1 MPSERQ
7 YQRHHT
13 HRMAAWRRPDPQ
25 KGRADGDWGG
35 QGPPWAPCHRRGGR
49 REGLPGGLRPGPA
62 TGRRGGNCHQKK
74 NSSVG
79 GCLLHWLKGAP
90 GQPLQKC
97 TVSTTLTATN
107 KEDRGGRA
115 YRATPTSGVWDSCGT
130 SDTGCSGTLHLA
142 QEPTRVLTR
151 KFQGGSWVL
160 KRRQKQRKTEHPSVQ
175 ECPGEAFSVQK

>member
-62 TGRRGGNCHQKK
+62 TGRRGGNCHRKK
-74 NSSVG
+74 IALLGVVCCTGSRGPQGSPYRNALFPQLSLRRTKKAG
-79 GCLLHWLKGAP
+79 GEEHIVQHPPP
-90 GQPLQKC
+90 G
-97 TVSTTLTATN
+97 
-107 KEDRGGRA
+107 
-115 YRATPTSGVWDSCGT
+115 
-130 SDTGCSGTLHLA
+130 SGTVVGL
-142 QEPTRVLTR
+142 PTQAAAAPCTWPRSH
-151 KFQGGSWVL
+151 QGGSWVL

>member
-49 REGLPGGLRPGPA
+49 REWLPGGRRPGPA
-62 TGRRGGNCHQKK
+62 TGRWGGNCHQKK

-107 KEDRGGRA
+107 KEGRGEEHIVQHPPPG
-115 YRATPTSGVWDSCGT
+115 
-130 SDTGCSGTLHLA
+130 SGTVVGL
-142 QEPTRVLTR
+142 PTQAAAAPCTWPR
-151 KFQGGSWVL
+151 S
-160 KRRQKQRKTEHPSVQ
+160 QRE
-175 ECPGEAFSVQK
+175 F